1 VLRIK
6 AFRRCFHDLIQIT
19 VNISNLNLLTFFLL
33 CEEEHSWTYFFGFFF
48 SCEGGDQRRE
58 KLLVAA
64 IDFGS
69 TYSGYAF
76 SFKDDFQTNPLKIYT
91 NNWSAEQ
98 SGGISYK
105 APTTVLLKPDQT
117 FHSFG
122 YDAEDKYAALTEADE
137 HEGWY
142 YFSRFKMKLMNALV
156 SLRFIAII
164 LRIFP

>member
-1 VLRIK
+1 MS
-6 AFRRCFHDLIQIT
+6 FNLI
-19 VNISNLNLLTFFLL
+19 LNFFIWH
-33 CEEEHSWTYFFGFFF
+33 EK
-48 SCEGGDQRRE
+48 GGEQKRE
-58 KLLVAA
+58 KIVVAA

-76 SFKDDFQTNPLKIYT
+76 SFRDDFQTNPLKIHT
-91 NNWSAEQ
+91 NHWSSVQ

-122 YDAEDKYAALTEADE
+122 YDAEDKYAELSEAEE
-137 HEGWY
+137 HQEWY

-156 SLRFIAII
+156 L
-164 LRIFP
+164 